1 MAHIAIFLM
10 PERGHVFPSLGMIAE
25 LVRRGHRVT
34 CPVPAPFS
42 AAVAECGATVIPCT
56 TTLPP
61 ELPESLY
68 DAARLALAE
77 AESALPQLEPVFQD
91 DPPDIVLWDIAAW
104 AGGVI
109 ARRLGVPSL
118 LLESLL
124 TSNSHWSLG
133 AAVVP
138 ARTFDREAIRFF
150 TEVQGFVGSSLPEFV
165 AGARRR
171 IALFPRE
178 FQPEGDTF
186 DERFAFPGP
195 CLTERRFQGTWE
207 PPGDTPVVLAT
218 IDAQTCADA
227 ARGMP
232 WHLVTKGK
240 VHKPAP
246 NVEVHDDVPQLAVLE
261 HASVFITRGGLAG
274 VMEALHHGVP
284 MIVVPHQ
291 ADQRLNGQ
299 RVEELGLGVLLDTV
313 TEEGVRSLV
322 SQLTSDSAISA
333 RVKDMRRMIHGA
345 GGSAFA
351 ADVVEEEL
359 AR

>member
-10 PERGHVFPSLGMIAE
+10 PERGHVLPALGMIAE
-25 LVRRGHRVT
+25 LVRRGHRVS
-34 CPVPAPFS
+34 CPVTAPFA
-42 AAVAECGATVIPCT
+42 AAVTECGADAIPCES
-56 TTLPP
+56 TLPA

-68 DAARLALAE
+68 EAAQLALVE
-77 AESALPQLEPVFQD
+77 AESALPQLEHVFQQ

-109 ARRLGVPSL
+109 ARRSGAPNL

-124 TSNSHWSLG
+124 TSNGNWSLG

-138 ARTFDREAIRFF
+138 ARGFDLNAIRFF
-150 TEVQGFVGSSLPEFV
+150 TKVQEFVGCSLPEFV

-178 FQPEGDTF
+178 FQPEGESF
-186 DERFAFPGP
+186 DERWTFAGS
-195 CLTERRFQGTWE
+195 CLTERKFQGTWT
-207 PPGDTPVVLAT
+207 PPADKPVVLAT

-232 WHLVTKGK
+232 WHLVTKGD
-240 VHKPAP
+240 VENPAP
-246 NVEVHDDVPQLAVLE
+246 NVEAYEDVPQLAVLQ
-261 HASVFITRGGLAG
+261 HASVFITHGGLAG
-274 VMEALHHGVP
+274 VTEALHHGVP
-284 MIVVPHQ
+284 MIVVPRMS
-291 ADQRLNGQ
+291 DQKLNGQ
-299 RVEELGLGVLLDTV
+299 RVEELGLGVVLDTV

-322 SQLTSDSAISA
+322 GQLASDSAISA
-333 RVKDMRRMIHGA
+333 RVKDMQRMIHRA
-345 GGSAFA
+345 GGSALA
-351 ADVVEEEL
+351 ADAVEEEL

>member
-10 PERGHVFPSLGMIAE
+10 PERGHVLPALGMIAE
-25 LVRRGHRVT
+25 LVRRGHRVS
-34 CPVPAPFS
+34 CPATAKFS
-42 AAVAECGATVIPCT
+42 AAVTGCGATAIPYE
-56 TTLPP
+56 TTLPD

-68 DAARLALAE
+68 VAAQLALAE
-77 AESALPQLEPVFQD
+77 AESALPQLEDRFRD
-91 DPPDIVLWDIAAW
+91 DRPDIVLWDIAAW
-104 AGGVI
+104 SGGVI
-109 ARRLGVPSL
+109 AHRLDVPNV

-124 TSNSHWSLG
+124 TSNPHWSLG
-133 AAVVP
+133 TAVVP
-138 ARTFDREAIRFF
+138 PRTFDPDAIRFF
-150 TEVQGFVGSSLPEFV
+150 TRVHGFVGGSLPEFV
-165 AGARRR
+165 SGARRR

-186 DERFAFPGP
+186 DERFAFTGP
-195 CLTERRFQGTWE
+195 CLTEREFQGTWE
-207 PPGDTPVVLAT
+207 PPGDRPVVLAT
-218 IDAQTCADA
+218 TGTQICADA

-240 VHKPAP
+240 VLSPAL
-246 NVEVHDDVPQLAVLE
+246 NVETYDEVPQLAVLK
-261 HASVFITRGGLAG
+261 HAGVFVTRGGMGG

-284 MIVVPHQ
+284 MIVVPHMT
-291 ADQRLNGQ
+291 DQRLNGQ

-313 TEEGVRSLV
+313 TVEGVRSLV

-333 RVKDMRRMIHGA
+333 RVKDMRRMIHRA
-345 GGSAFA
+345 GGSAAA

>member
-10 PERGHVFPSLGMIAE
+10 PERGHVLPALGMIAE
-25 LVRRGHRVT
+25 LVRRGHRVS
-34 CPVPAPFS
+34 CPVPAAF
-42 AAVAECGATVIPCT
+42 AVPVTECGATAIPCG
-56 TTLPP
+56 TTLPS

-68 DAARLALAE
+68 DAAQLALVE
-77 AESALPQLEPVFQD
+77 AESALPQLEPVFRQ

-109 ARRLGVPSL
+109 ARRLGVPNL
-118 LLESLL
+118 LVESLL

-138 ARTFDREAIRFF
+138 ARTFDTEAIRFF
-150 TEVQGFVGSSLPEFV
+150 TKVQEFVGSSLPEFV
-165 AGARRR
+165 SGARRR

-186 DERFAFPGP
+186 DERFAFAGP
-195 CLTERRFQGTWE
+195 CLTERKFQGTWT

-240 VHKPAP
+240 VADPAP
-246 NVEVHDDVPQLAVLE
+246 NVEAHDDVPQLAVME
-261 HASVFITRGGLAG
+261 HASVFVTHGGLSG

-284 MIVVPHQ
+284 MIVVPRMT
-291 ADQRLNGQ
+291 DQKLNGQ
-299 RVEELGLGVLLDTV
+299 RVEELGLGVVLDTV

-322 SQLTSDSAISA
+322 SQLVSDSAISA
-333 RVKDMRRMIHGA
+333 RVKDMRRMIHQA

>member
-10 PERGHVFPSLGMIAE
+10 PERGHVLPALGLIAE

-34 CPVPAPFS
+34 CPVPAPFT
-42 AAVAECGATVIPCT
+42 AAVTDCGATAIRYR
-56 TTLPP
+56 TTLPAR
-61 ELPESLY
+61 LPESLY
-68 DAARLALAE
+68 EAAQLALTE
-77 AESALPQLEPVFQD
+77 AESTLPQVEDAFRQ
-91 DPPDIVLWDIAAW
+91 DPPDLVLWDIAAW

-109 ARRLGVPSL
+109 ARRLDVPNL
-118 LLESLL
+118 LLDSLL

-138 ARTFDREAIRFF
+138 ARTFDVEAIRFF
-150 TEVQGFVGSSLPEFV
+150 TRVQGFVGCSLPEFV

-171 IALFPRE
+171 IALFARE

-186 DERFAFPGP
+186 DERFAFTGP
-195 CLTERRFQGTWE
+195 CLTDREFQGTWT
-207 PPGDTPVVLAT
+207 PPGDKPVVLAT

-232 WHLVTKGK
+232 WHLVTTGK
-240 VHKPAP
+240 VKKPAP
-246 NVEVHDDVPQLAVLE
+246 NVEVHDNVPQLAVLQ
-261 HASVFITRGGLAG
+261 HAGVFITHGGLAG

-284 MIVVPHQ
+284 MIVVPRMT
-291 ADQRLNGQ
+291 DQRLNGQ

-322 SQLTSDSAISA
+322 SQLMSDSAISA
-333 RVKDMRRMIHGA
+333 RVKDMQRMIHRA

>member
-1 MAHIAIFLM
+1 MAHIAIFLL
-10 PERGHVFPSLGMIAE
+10 PERGHVLPALGMIAE
-25 LVRRGHRVT
+25 LVRRGHRVS
-34 CPVPAPFS
+34 CPVPPPFA
-42 AAVAECGATVIPCT
+42 AAVTECGATAIPYE
-56 TTLPP
+56 TTLPS

-68 DAARLALAE
+68 DAAQLALAE
-77 AESALPQLEPVFQD
+77 AEAALPQLEPVFRD
-91 DPPDIVLWDIAAW
+91 DLPDIVLWDIAAW

-109 ARRLGVPSL
+109 ARRLDVPNL

-138 ARTFDREAIRFF
+138 ARTFDSGAIRFF
-150 TEVQGFVGSSLPEFV
+150 TRVQDFVGCSLPEFV
-165 AGARRR
+165 AGVRRR
-171 IALFPRE
+171 IALFTRE

-186 DERFAFPGP
+186 DERFAFTGP
-195 CLTERRFQGTWE
+195 CLTERRFQGSWA

-218 IDAQTCADA
+218 INAQTCANA

-240 VHKPAP
+240 VRSPAR
-246 NVEVHDDVPQLAVLE
+246 NVETHDDVPQLAVLE
-261 HASVFITRGGLAG
+261 HASVFITRGGLSG

-284 MIVVPHQ
+284 MIVVPRM
-291 ADQRLNGQ
+291 ADQRFNGQ

-322 SQLTSDSAISA
+322 DQLASDSVISA
-333 RVKDMRRMIHGA
+333 RVKDMRRMIHQS
-345 GGSAFA
+345 GGGAFA

-359 AR
+359 SR

>member
-10 PERGHVFPSLGMIAE
+10 PERGHVLPALGMIAE
-25 LVRRGHRVT
+25 LVRRGHRVS
-34 CPVPAPFS
+34 CPVPAQFT
-42 AAVAECGATVIPCT
+42 AAVTESGATAIPCT
-56 TTLPP
+56 TTLPS
-61 ELPESLY
+61 ELPASLY
-68 DAARLALAE
+68 DAAQLALTE
-77 AESALPQLEPVFQD
+77 AETALPELEPVFRD
-91 DPPDIVLWDIAAW
+91 DPPDVVLWDIAAW

-109 ARRLGVPSL
+109 ARRLGVAHL
-118 LLESLL
+118 LLENFL

-133 AAVVP
+133 SAVMP
-138 ARTFDREAIRFF
+138 ARTFDRDAIRFF
-150 TEVQGFVGSSLPEFV
+150 TRVQSFVGCSLPEFV
-165 AGARRR
+165 AGTRRR

-186 DERFAFPGP
+186 DERFAFTGP
-195 CLTERRFQGTWE
+195 CLTGRAFQGTWK
-207 PPGDTPVVLAT
+207 PPGDAPVVLAT
-218 IDAQTCADA
+218 TGAQTCADA

-240 VHKPAP
+240 VENPAP
-246 NVEVHDDVPQLAVLE
+246 NVETHDDVPQLAVLE
-261 HASVFITRGGLAG
+261 HASVFITRGGMSG

-284 MIVVPHQ
+284 MIVVPHMT
-291 ADQRLNGQ
+291 DQRLNGQ

-322 SQLTSDSAISA
+322 SQLASDSAISA
-333 RVKDMRRMIHGA
+333 RVKDMRRMIHRA
-345 GGSAFA
+345 GSSAFA

>member
-10 PERGHVFPSLGMIAE
+10 PERGHVLPALGMIAE
-25 LVRRGHRVT
+25 LVRRGHRVS
-34 CPVPAPFS
+34 CPVTAPFA
-42 AAVAECGATVIPCT
+42 AAVTECGATAIPCE
-56 TTLPP
+56 TTLPDQ
-61 ELPESLY
+61 LPESLY
-68 DAARLALAE
+68 EAAQLALVE
-77 AESALPQLEPVFQD
+77 AESTLPQLEDTFRQ
-91 DPPDIVLWDIAAW
+91 DPPDLVLWDIAAW

-109 ARRLGVPSL
+109 ARQVGAPHL

-138 ARTFDREAIRFF
+138 ARSFDAAAIRFF
-150 TEVQGFVGSSLPEFV
+150 TRVQGFVGCSLPEFV

-186 DERFAFPGP
+186 DERWTFTGP
-195 CLTERRFQGTWE
+195 CLTERKFQGTWT
-207 PPGDTPVVLAT
+207 PPRDGQVVLST
-218 IDAQTCADA
+218 IDAQTCGDA

-232 WHLVTKGK
+232 WHLVSKGK
-240 VHKPAP
+240 VKKPAP
-246 NVEVHDDVPQLAVLE
+246 NVEAHDDVAQLAVLE
-261 HASVFITRGGLAG
+261 HASVFITHGGLAG

-284 MIVVPHQ
+284 MIVVPRM

-333 RVKDMRRMIHGA
+333 RVKDMQRMIHRA

>member
-10 PERGHVFPSLGMIAE
+10 PERGHVLPALGMIAE

-34 CPVPAPFS
+34 CPVPVPFTM
-42 AAVAECGATVIPCT
+42 AVTECGATAIPYV
-56 TTLPP
+56 TTLPS

-68 DAARLALAE
+68 AAARLALTE
-77 AESALPQLEPVFQD
+77 AESALPQLEDTFHD
-91 DPPDIVLWDIAAW
+91 DPPDIVVWDIAAW
-104 AGGVI
+104 TGGVI

-124 TSNSHWSLG
+124 TSNTHWSLG

-138 ARTFDREAIRFF
+138 ARTFDPEAIRFF
-150 TEVQGFVGSSLPEFV
+150 TRVHGFVGCSLPEFV
-165 AGARRR
+165 ASARRR

-186 DERFAFPGP
+186 DERFAFAGP
-195 CLTERRFQGTWE
+195 CLTERAFQGRWE

-218 IDAQTCADA
+218 TGVQTCADA

-232 WHLVTKGK
+232 WHLVTKGRI
-240 VHKPAP
+240 HNPAP
-246 NVEVHDDVPQLAVLE
+246 NVEAHDDVPQLAVLE
-261 HASVFITRGGLAG
+261 HASVFVTRGGMSG

-284 MIVVPHQ
+284 MIVVPRM

-299 RVEELGLGVLLDTV
+299 RVEELGLGVLLDAV

-322 SQLTSDSAISA
+322 SQLSSDSAIAA
-333 RVKDMRRMIHGA
+333 RVKDMRRMIQQA

-351 ADVVEEEL
+351 VDVVEEEL

>member
-10 PERGHVFPSLGMIAE
+10 PERGHVLPALGMIAE
-25 LVRRGHRVT
+25 LVRRGHRVS
-34 CPVPAPFS
+34 CPVPARFA
-42 AAVAECGATVIPCT
+42 AAVTASGATAIPCT
-56 TTLPP
+56 STLPDR
-61 ELPESLY
+61 LPETLY
-68 DAARLALAE
+68 EAARLALAE
-77 AESALPQLEPVFQD
+77 AEAALPQLEPVFRED
-91 DPPDIVLWDIAAW
+91 RPDLVLWDIAAW

-109 ARRLGVPSL
+109 ARRLDVPHL

-133 AAVVP
+133 AEVVP
-138 ARTFDREAIRFF
+138 ARTFDREAIGFF
-150 TEVQGFVGSSLPEFV
+150 TRVQAFVCSSLPEFT

-186 DERFAFPGP
+186 DERFAFTGP
-195 CLTERRFQGTWE
+195 CLEERPFQGTWA
-207 PPGDTPVVLAT
+207 PPGDKPVVLAT
-218 IDAQTCADA
+218 TGVQTCADA

-232 WHLVTKGK
+232 WHLVAKGR
-240 VHKPAP
+240 VRNPAP
-246 NVEVHDDVPQLAVLE
+246 NVEVHEDVPQLAVLE
-261 HASVFITRGGLAG
+261 HASVFITHGGLSG

-284 MIVVPHQ
+284 MIVVPYMT
-291 ADQRLNGQ
+291 DQRLNGQ

-313 TEEGVRSLV
+313 TEESVRSLV
-322 SQLTSDSAISA
+322 SQLMSDSAIAA
-333 RVKDMRRMIHGA
+333 RVKDMQRMIHHA

-359 AR
+359 TR

>member
-10 PERGHVFPSLGMIAE
+10 PERGHVHPALGMIAE
-25 LVRRGHRVT
+25 LVRRGHRVS
-34 CPVPAPFS
+34 CPVPVQFT
-42 AAVAECGATVIPCT
+42 AAVSACGATAIPYE
-56 TTLPP
+56 TTLPR

-68 DAARLALAE
+68 VAAQLALVE
-77 AESALPQLEPVFQD
+77 AESALPQLEAGFRD

-109 ARRLGVPSL
+109 ARRLDVPNL
-118 LLESLL
+118 LLESFL
-124 TSNSHWSLG
+124 TSNAHWSLG

-138 ARTFDREAIRFF
+138 ARTFDPDAIEFF
-150 TEVQGFVGSSLPEFV
+150 TRVHGFVGSSLPEFV

-171 IALFPRE
+171 IALFTRE

-186 DERFAFPGP
+186 DERFSFTGP
-195 CLTERRFQGTWE
+195 CLTERAFQGTWK
-207 PPGDTPVVLAT
+207 PPDDRPVVLAT
-218 IDAQTCADA
+218 TCAQVCSDA

-232 WHLVTKGK
+232 WRLVTRGN
-240 VHKPAP
+240 VHSPAA
-246 NVEVHDDVPQLAVLE
+246 NVETHDEVPQLAVLE
-261 HASVFITRGGLAG
+261 HASVFVTRGGMAG

-284 MIVVPHQ
+284 MIVVPHM

-299 RVEELGLGVLLDTV
+299 RVEELGLGVVLDTV

-322 SQLTSDSAISA
+322 SQLMSDSAISA
-333 RVKDMRRMIHGA
+333 RVKDMRRMIHQA
-345 GGSAFA
+345 GGSALA

>member
-10 PERGHVFPSLGMIAE
+10 PERGHVLPALGMIAE

-34 CPVPAPFS
+34 CPITDSFAE
-42 AAVAECGATVIPCT
+42 AVTGCGATVIPYE
-56 TTLPP
+56 TTLPAT
-61 ELPESLY
+61 LPESLFV
-68 DAARLALAE
+68 AAQLALTE
-77 AESALPQLEPVFQD
+77 AESALPQLADAVRD
-91 DPPDIVLWDIAAW
+91 DPPDIIVWDIAAW
-104 AGGVI
+104 TGGLL
-109 ARRLGVPSL
+109 ARRLGVPNL
-118 LLESLL
+118 VVESLL

-133 AAVVP
+133 TSVVP
-138 ARTFDREAIRFF
+138 ARTFNPEAIRFF
-150 TEVQGFVGSSLPEFV
+150 TKVHEFVGSSLPEFI

-186 DERFAFPGP
+186 DERFAFTGP
-195 CLTERRFQGTWE
+195 CLTERAFQGAWE
-207 PPGDTPVVLAT
+207 PPGDKPVVLAT
-218 IDAQTCADA
+218 TGAQVCANA

-232 WHLVTKGK
+232 WHLVTKGA
-240 VHKPAP
+240 VRNPAP
-246 NVEVHDDVPQLAVLE
+246 NVEARAEVPQLAVMA
-261 HASVFITRGGLAG
+261 HASVFITHGGMGG

-284 MIVVPHQ
+284 MIVVPHMT
-291 ADQRLNGQ
+291 DQRVNGQ
-299 RVEELGLGVLLDTV
+299 RVEELGLGVLLDSV

-322 SQLTSDSAISA
+322 DQLMSDSAISA
-333 RVKDMRRMIHGA
+333 RTKDMQRMIHRA